1 MCSVCPYFQYWTNF
15 VTFSALIV
23 VEHCRAIFLPSSQK
37 SKRQRQ
43 RWSSSAINLL
53 HRAMGAQFHNPSQLL
68 KNQALFTSL
77 VFFPGH
83 YMRLCGILG
92 WGKLR
97 SCRSVLSFFSALETA
112 AVLAVLLQIKNQE
125 KKNNFHQ
132 SFRGNFCWVVPPCW
146 SGLQIRNENN
156 KKTSPQV
163 KCNEPPF
170 FITFFS
176 SQFSRS

>member
-53 HRAMGAQFHNPSQLL
+53 HRAMDGGTISQSLSTLEEPSSISIYQFGIFSWPD
-68 KNQALFTSL
+68 
-77 VFFPGH
+77 
-83 YMRLCGILG
+83 MRLCGILG

-97 SCRSVLSFFSALETA
+97 SCRSVLSFFAALETA

-163 KCNEPPF
+163 KRNDPSF
-170 FITFFS
+170 FITF
-176 SQFSRS
+176 